1 MNPLQKII
9 ENAIK
14 NHQSRNYDE
23 ALKLYQLALKE
34 NPNNLD
40 LNILYAQI
48 HFDMGKVDESLKLF
62 SSLIA
67 VNTNSHILFYNRSTI
82 YRKIKLY
89 ENIHGK

>member
-48 HFDMGKVDESLKLF
+48 HFDMGKVDEL
-62 SSLIA
+62 SLI
-67 VNTNSHILFYNRSTI
+67 HI
-82 YRKIKLY
+82 
-89 ENIHGK
+89 